1 MQAGVL
7 KKLCLTFSLILN
19 DLLVLGGHAG
29 FSPLL
34 VSYFS
39 RHGVPVKAV

>member
-7 KKLCLTFSLILN
+7 KKTLSHFSFILN